1 MTGAPISCLLTH
13 SRLRARWRPYSCAV
27 GWRHLLPLER
37 GGGGHTA
44 CPPKA
49 RGISKDFSV
58 FARTMSRYVRF
69 IDEPTLFGIDFD
81 GVRDWASKH
90 GWDVTDALCG
100 PKEINTRFF
109 ADADKV

>member
-1 MTGAPISCLLTH
+1 MLWDGVIYYLSNEAVAAT
-13 SRLRARWRPYSCAV
+13 LRALRKPGVS
-27 GWRHLLPLER
+27 LSFDMF
-37 GGGGHTA
+37 
-44 CPPKA
+44 
-49 RGISKDFSV
+49 SKDFSV